1 MAYQSQDD
9 DEQER
14 PPLNGDYIVRHLDGS
29 WEMDVQRLF
38 TDAFQGHDT
47 LTGAALRYAVMTLG
61 HIASRSLYIK
71 CLDKAKSLDMLLR
84 SHDNQNHVVYRLKS
98 APPAK
103 PVAEQIE
110 IW

>member
-38 TDAFQGHDT
+38 TDAFQGHDS
-47 LTGAALRYAVMTLG
+47 LTGAALRYTVMHLG
-61 HIASRSLYIK
+61 QIATRNLYIK
-71 CLDKAKSLDMLLR
+71 CLNKAMSLDMMIK
-84 SHDNQNHVVYRLKS
+84 SHDNQNHVVYCLKS